1 MAGFFSDDELNFLR
15 GDERKL
21 VVTQTKKTKE
31 FSCDECGLSKDC
43 ESPKMPVWGKGKLGI
58 MFVLDTPSLAE
69 DEHDTPWIGSMG
81 KSVRKAIEDFTGLNI
96 ARDCWTT
103 YAVRCCA
110 HKSVNALNCNSCR
123 KYLHDD
129 IKRLNPKVIIPF
141 GYWALQGVVGDI
153 LSSKDAG
160 KNSTE
165 WQGEH
170 IPDQRFKKWICPTF
184 EISFTGIDTD
194 KPNTPVIDAIK
205 KDIAYAMELVNI
217 PVPVRDDDSKVHIVK
232 DINKAI
238 EYLTTL
244 ASVKDKIVMAFDYE
258 TTGRKPHRDCH
269 KIYTVAISD
278 GNESWAFP
286 FFDNFEFRNLFEK
299 VMTSD
304 NISWVAHNAKFEWA
318 WTKEK
323 LGYFP
328 KHLEADTMLG
338 AHIEN
343 SHKRVGLKPLTYL
356 KFGVAGYEETVAP
369 YLQATKYEEEKYGAN
384 ARNLIESAP
393 IDEILYYN
401 ALDPLYTHN
410 LWSYFCNTLSS
421 EELDAWKF
429 FTDVSVAFV
438 QAECNGLRID
448 PKRSEEIQREITTKM
463 DRLMKQLNIL
473 TRDCG
478 WDKEYDY
485 RPSASADIGYF
496 IYNVLKVPPTKKTT
510 TGANAV
516 DKEVMSKVDHPVIAK
531 TLQWKKLQ
539 KLRDTYITGILREE
553 VNGYI
558 HPYFNLHTVSTF
570 RTSSSDPNFQ
580 NFPKRD
586 KEVAGAIR
594 GLLYPHKGHK
604 LAEYD
609 YKALEVSI
617 NACYNKDPNLI
628 NYILDPSTDMHRDTG
643 EEIFC
648 YKRGELPKY
657 DRGIAK
663 NAFVFPEFYGSY
675 YKSTAPALWE
685 RCSADTKNHLKEVG
699 LGTYDKFEKHVQT
712 IERSFWEKRF
722 KVYAKWRDDTYAEY
736 MRNGVINSYV
746 GFKYHAP
753 MTRNEVTN
761 CQAQGGGC
769 HCLIWTFTQV
779 TREIN
784 ERGLKSR
791 IIGQIHDSCV
801 VSVEPS
807 EEALIDC
814 LFWYYGTQAIAEHFK
829 WINVPLKFEKAIGEI
844 DASWSTIEELGL
856 LDEQV
861 PIDKNLLGGIYG
873 RTV

>member
-1 MAGFFSDDELNFLR
+1 MLGFFDDDDLNFLR

-21 VVTQTKKTKE
+21 VNTQARKPKNLT
-31 FSCDECGLSKDC
+31 CDDCGLSSGC
-43 ESPKMPVWGKGKLGI
+43 NSPKMPVWGKGRRGI
-58 MFVLDTPSLAE
+58 MLVLDTPSLSE
-69 DEHDTPWIGSMG
+69 DEHDAPWSGSLG
-81 KSVRKAIEDFTGLNI
+81 KSVRANIEEATGMNLM
-96 ARDCWTT
+96 RDCWTV

-110 HKSVNALNCNSCR
+110 RKSVNATYCNACR
-123 KYLHDD
+123 SYLHES
-129 IKRLNPKVIIPF
+129 IEELNPSVIIPF

-153 LSSKDAG
+153 LSSKDTG

-170 IPDQRFKKWICPTF
+170 IPDQRFRKWICPTF
-184 EISFTGIDTD
+184 ELSFTGIDTD
-194 KPNTPVIDAIK
+194 NPNTPVIKAIREDVASAVK
-205 KDIAYAMELVNI
+205 LVNV
-217 PVPVRDDDSKVHIVK
+217 PVPVRDDSSKLHIVR
-232 DINKAI
+232 DVSEAI
-238 EYLTTL
+238 EFLEGL
-244 ASVKDKIVMAFDYE
+244 SNIKDRTVLAFDYE
-258 TTGRKPHRDCH
+258 TTGRKPHRPCH
-269 KIYTVAISD
+269 RIYTVAISN
-278 GNESWAFP
+278 GKESWAFP
-286 FFDNFEFRNLFEK
+286 FFDNDRFRELFRK
-299 VMTSD
+299 VMTAD
-304 NISWVAHNAKFEWA
+304 NISWIAHNAKFEWS

-323 LGYFP
+323 LGYYP
-328 KHLEADTMLG
+328 SHLEADTMLG

-356 KFGVAGYEETVAP
+356 KFGVAGYEESVSP
-369 YLQATKYEEEKYGAN
+369 YLQATKEEEELYGAN

-393 IDEILYYN
+393 IEEVLYYN
-401 ALDPLYTHN
+401 ALDPLYTYN
-410 LWSYFCNTLSS
+410 LWEYFCRTLSA
-421 EELDAWKF
+421 EEKEAWKF
-429 FTDVSVAFV
+429 FNEVSVAFA
-438 QAECNGLRID
+438 QAEHNGLRID
-448 PKRSEEIQREITTKM
+448 PEKSEIIRRDIANKM
-463 DRLMKQLNIL
+463 DRLLKQIGIL

-478 WDKEYDY
+478 WDKDYDY

-496 IYNVLKVPPTKKTT
+496 IYNILKVPATKKTLK
-510 TGANAV
+510 GANAV
-516 DKEVMSKVDHPVIAK
+516 DKEVMSKVNHPVIAK

-539 KLRDTYITGILREE
+539 KLKDTYLTGILREA
-553 VNGYI
+553 VDGYL

-594 GLLYPHKGHK
+594 GLLFPHKGNK

-663 NAFVFPEFYGSY
+663 NSFVFPEFYGSY
-675 YKSTAPALWE
+675 YKSTAPALWD
-685 RCSADTKNHLKEVG
+685 RCSAGTKQHLESVG
-699 LGTYDKFEKHVQT
+699 LGTYPKFEKHVQD
-712 IERSFWEKRF
+712 IEKQFWNKRF
-722 KVYAKWRDDTYAEY
+722 KVYAKWRDDTYEEY
-736 MRNGVINSYV
+736 MKNGVISSYV
-746 GFKYHAP
+746 GFRYHAP

-784 ERGLKSR
+784 ERGLKSC

-807 EEALIDC
+807 EESLIDY
-814 LFWYYGTQAIAEHFK
+814 LFWYYGTQAIADHYK
-829 WINVPLKFEKAIGEI
+829 WINVPLKFEKAIGEV
-844 DASWSTIEELGL
+844 DASWDTIEELGL

-861 PIDKNLLGGIYG
+861 PIDKSFG
-873 RTV
+873 RK